1 MEEYS
6 MKTIKEILEK
16 KGSEIISVGVAD
28 TLAGAILKLTQHKIG
43 AVLVL
48 DDNKKI
54 KGILSERDII
64 RHFAGRIN
72 IDTTISVTE
81 VMTKEVTYVKPDQNP
96 DACMQLMTSGRFR
109 HLPVVDNEELVG
121 LVSIG
126 DIVKA
131 LMTDK
136 ELKIGELEYFISNTY

>member
-1 MEEYS
+1 
-6 MKTIKEILEK
+6 MKTVKEILEK
-16 KGSEIISVGVAD
+16 KGSEIISVGVEDAV
-28 TLAGAILKLTQHKIG
+28 AKAVLKLTQHKIG

-48 DDNKKI
+48 DDTKKI

-64 RHFAGRIN
+64 RHFAGRTN
-72 IDTTISVTE
+72 IDMTIDVTK
-81 VMTKEVTYVKPDQNP
+81 VMTKEVTCVKPDQSP

-131 LMTDK
+131 VMTDK

>member
-1 MEEYS
+1 
-6 MKTIKEILEK
+6 MKSVQEILDK
-16 KGSEIISVGVAD
+16 KGNEVVSVGVED
-28 TLAGAILKLTQHKIG
+28 TMAVAILKLTQHKIG

-48 DDNKKI
+48 DKGGEI

-64 RHFAGRIN
+64 RHLAGRIN
-72 IDTTISVTE
+72 IETTIPVTSI
-81 VMTKEVTYVKPDQNP
+81 MTKEVTCVKPDQTP

-109 HLPVVDNEELVG
+109 HLPVLEDKKVVG

-131 LMTDK
+131 LIQDK
-136 ELKIGELEYFISNTY
+136 EMKIGELEYFISNTY